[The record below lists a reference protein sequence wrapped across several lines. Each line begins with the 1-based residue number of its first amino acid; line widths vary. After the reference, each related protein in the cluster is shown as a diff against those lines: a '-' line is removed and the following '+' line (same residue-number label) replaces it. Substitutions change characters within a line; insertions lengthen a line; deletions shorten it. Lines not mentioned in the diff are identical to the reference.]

1 MTLASIEAVLA
12 FVLQTCWTTMAWPQ
26 NGFATKG
33 WRTFHGPTVNFTI
46 LTKKI
51 QYENS
56 NTIEI
61 LPFLCMFMYWV
72 FNFKI
77 RKVSFERR
85 AKLKKLDDIKPFFSP
100 KLKFKPFTIGQ
111 TCQYQYFNLA
121 KIKFEQS

>member
-51 QYENS
+51 QDQNS

-77 RKVSFERR
+77 RKVSLNVCKSKSEKLNDFVCTKIEIQTFEP
-85 AKLKKLDDIKPFFSP
+85 L
-100 KLKFKPFTIGQ
+100 TIDQKGQ
-111 TCQYQYFNLA
+111 Y
-121 KIKFEQS
+121 

>member
-72 FNFKI
+72 FNFK
-77 RKVSFERR
+77 SE
-85 AKLKKLDDIKPFFSP
+85 KLDDFVCTKIEIQTFEP
-100 KLKFKPFTIGQ
+100 LTIDQKG
-111 TCQYQYFNLA
+111 
-121 KIKFEQS
+121 

>member
-51 QYENS
+51 QDENS

-77 RKVSFERR
+77 RKVS
-85 AKLKKLDDIKPFFSP
+85 LKNWMILFAQ
-100 KLKFKPFTIGQ
+100 KLKFKPLTIGQ
-111 TCQYQYFNLA
+111 NGQYCFLTWL
-121 KIKFEQS
+121 KLKLD